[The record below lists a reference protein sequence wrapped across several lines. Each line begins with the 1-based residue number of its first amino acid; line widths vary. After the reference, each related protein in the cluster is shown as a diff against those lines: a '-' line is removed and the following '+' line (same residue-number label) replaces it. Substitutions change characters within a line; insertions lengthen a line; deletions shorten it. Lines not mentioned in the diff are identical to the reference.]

1 MYNKPAYKEAKR
13 NLTKV
18 SEERN
23 WYLWVISVVKKKKDM
38 IVSASEEK
46 KHKKQV
52 QKLKDEE
59 SVSYYIWA
67 IIS

>member
-1 MYNKPAYKEAKR
+1 MYNKPEYKEAKR

-23 WYLWVISVVKKKKDM
+23 WFFSLTSVVKKKKDM

-46 KHKKQV
+46 KHKKLV

-59 SVSYYIWA
+59 SVS
-67 IIS
+67 S

>member
-1 MYNKPAYKEAKR
+1 MYNKPEYKEAKK

-23 WYLWVISVVKKKKDM
+23 GSFSLTSVVKKKTDM

-46 KHKKQV
+46 KHKKLV

-59 SVSYYIWA
+59 SVS
-67 IIS
+67 S

>member
-1 MYNKPAYKEAKR
+1 MYNKPEYKEAKR

-23 WYLWVISVVKKKKDM
+23 GSFSLSVVKKKKDM

-46 KHKKQV
+46 KHKKLV

-59 SVSYYIWA
+59 SVS
-67 IIS
+67 S